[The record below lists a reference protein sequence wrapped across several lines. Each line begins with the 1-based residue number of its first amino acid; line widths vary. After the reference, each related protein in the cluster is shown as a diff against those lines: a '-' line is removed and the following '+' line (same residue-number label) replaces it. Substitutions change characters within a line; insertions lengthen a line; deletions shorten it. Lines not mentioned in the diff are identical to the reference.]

1 MERLQVRV
9 HAADGAVRDR
19 MARRLRQAGLEPAPD
34 GDRSPG
40 QVVLLAAGT
49 AGEALGGCPAP
60 RRADGRR
67 LVLAADVFGPAD
79 VRRAVRLGVRVMI
92 RSDRASAAQ
101 LADAV
106 HAARY
111 GDGRIPY
118 EVLTRVLGGPARP
131 AGAEPSPWP
140 LTARQ
145 TAVLALMA
153 EGHAQRGDRGGA
165 GVLRAHREERDLRA
179 DGPAARTQSGSRGG
193 TRRAGG
199 PDLTIGPG
207 TGARA
212 DPVRIGAS
220 LRPQLG
226 PWPA

>member
-1 MERLQVRV
+1 MERLRVRV

-19 MARRLRQAGLEPAPD
+19 MARQLRQAGLEPAPD

-49 AGEALGGCPAP
+49 AGDALGGCPAP

-67 LVLAADVFGPAD
+67 LVLAADVFGSAD

-118 EVLTRVLGGPARP
+118 QVLTRVLGGPARL

-153 EGHAQRGDRGGA
+153 EGHANGA
-165 GVLRAHREERDLRA
+165 IAAALACSEHTVKNVIYELMARLHVRNRA
-179 DGPAARTQSGSRGG
+179 DAVARAV
-193 TRRAGG
+193 RAG
-199 PDLTIGPG
+199 LI
-207 TGARA
+207 
-212 DPVRIGAS
+212 
-220 LRPQLG
+220 
-226 PWPA
+226 